1 MRFEGKK
8 WETLGR
14 NTELQKCKT
23 YRILA
28 PITLS
33 AGQDQTEMFLLLFQP
48 RYNPW
53 ICLLAAPES
62 VSQGRLQESSGVFQC
77 MMQKSLFFFPLHCTC
92 CFSTGSKPVGKMT
105 LCWAQVGC
113 SHVFGVNVD
122 LTLIRFCFFCLQLI
136 TQALQWRTLFPWWNI
151 FHMTKPWP
159 GAVIFVSVLGTVGS
173 CSEIWW
179 TCEKWP

>member
-33 AGQDQTEMFLLLFQP
+33 ARQDQTEMFLLLFQP

-62 VSQGRLQESSGVFQC
+62 VFQGRLQESSGVFQC
-77 MMQKSLFFFPLHCTC
+77 MMQKSFFFFFPSLYLLLFNRLKACWQNDFVLSTSRMLTCLWSERGFDTDWILLSLPAAYHSGSAVKDVISLVEYFPYDQTVARGCDFCVSAWHC
-92 CFSTGSKPVGKMT
+92 G
-105 LCWAQVGC
+105 LLLR
-113 SHVFGVNVD
+113 D
-122 LTLIRFCFFCLQLI
+122 L
-136 TQALQWRTLFPWWNI
+136 
-151 FHMTKPWP
+151 MD
-159 GAVIFVSVLGTVGS
+159 G
-173 CSEIWW
+173 
-179 TCEKWP
+179 